1 MTAKVVDSPTGGQN
15 TGQEKMGA
23 AGADNGEV
31 SAKAAFTPAE
41 ILTIIR
47 FLEVTQTSGD
57 QGSDWAA
64 KQIDSLKARLEAA
77 GGASLAENST
87 TEAPA
92 DTTWAASPSNSDT
105 TYTVSAAENVGFAS
119 DDEDDDFF
127 DDMEADDDILQSRK
141 LKKERRQGKSSKV
154 SAGATDAAG
163 AGAPQKTSLVLKV
176 VLGLALAAGVLGGI
190 WFAGQPNS
198 VDQQEIPA
206 MASAVSPE
214 QVENRIN
221 ELVALVEQNPNDA
234 NARLELGVL
243 YFNLKDTDAA
253 GEQWLAVTQ
262 IDPTEVAAWYNLG
275 FYYLSRTP
283 PDMDKAKEAWQ
294 QVVEIA
300 PDSQEA
306 KTAQAHLRG
315 LTEGDMPAEE
325 GAE

>member
-1 MTAKVVDSPTGGQN
+1 MAKVVDSSTGGQD
-15 TGQEKMGA
+15 TGQEDVGA
-23 AGADNGEV
+23 AGADKGDV

-47 FLEVTQTSGD
+47 YLEVAQTSGD
-57 QGSDWAA
+57 HGAGWAA
-64 KQIDSLKARLEAA
+64 KQVERLKAGLEAA
-77 GGASLAENST
+77 GGAG
-87 TEAPA
+87 
-92 DTTWAASPSNSDT
+92 SPSSIEATSATAD
-105 TYTVSAAENVGFAS
+105 VESIAAENVGIVS

-141 LKKERRQGKSSKV
+141 AKKQRLQGANSKV
-154 SAGATDAAG
+154 GVGATG
-163 AGAPQKTSLVLKV
+163 ASGPEAPQKTSLVLKV

-190 WFAGQPNS
+190 WFAGQPNN
-198 VDQQEIPA
+198 VEQQEIPA

-214 QVENRIN
+214 QVEDRIN
-221 ELVALVEQNPNDA
+221 ELALLVEQNPDDA

-253 GEQWLAVTQ
+253 GEQWLAVTE

-283 PDMDKAKEAWQ
+283 ADMDKAKEAWQ

-306 KTAQAHLRG
+306 KTAQAHLMG